1 MIWSNYNRTDISS
14 EKSYRDLYDFFS
26 GNGRKSPYKFGDM
39 RLKRINNYLLR
50 EQISFII
57 RRDMMGGG

>member
-1 MIWSNYNRTDISS
+1 MLIG
-14 EKSYRDLYDFFS
+14 LFS
-26 GNGRKSPYKFGDM
+26 GNGRKSSYKCGDM